1 MAMTILRSADIKA
14 IAKQVAAEMSEQND
28 SLLNI
33 NVVAEML
40 GKTRAAISK
49 MCERG
54 QLPFHKH
61 HGCLYFSQKELNN
74 FLLEK

>member
-28 SLLNI
+28 TLLNI

-40 GKTRAAISK
+40 GKTRAA
-49 MCERG
+49 
-54 QLPFHKH
+54 
-61 HGCLYFSQKELNN
+61 KEDN
-74 FLLEK
+74 FLSTSIMAVYISAKKN

>member
-1 MAMTILRSADIKA
+1 MNVLRSADIKA
-14 IAKQVAAEMSEQND
+14 IAKQVAHEMSELND
-28 SLLNI
+28 TLLNI
-33 NVVAEML
+33 NTVAEML

-54 QLPFHKH
+54 QLPYHKH
-61 HGCLYFSQKELNN
+61 HGSLYFSQRELQN